1 MIMSGAEKGR
11 IIVIDDD
18 EGIRKV
24 LAAALESEN
33 FVVDTASNGKQA
45 IEKSQTNFYNL
56 ALVDIRLP
64 DMEGTKLLTAMKET
78 TPEMRKVILTGYPE
92 LQNAMDAVNK
102 GAHAYLVKPVD
113 MDELL
118 RTVGDQL
125 KKQREMKEY
134 DQEKVARFV
143 ETRFKEMETQEP
155 GSRTDDRETNRR

>member
-1 MIMSGAEKGR
+1 MSEAEKGR

-18 EGIRKV
+18 DGIRKV
-24 LAAALESEN
+24 LAAALESEKY
-33 FVVDTASNGKQA
+33 VVDTASNGKQA

-78 TPEMRKVILTGYPE
+78 TPEMRKVILTGFPA
-92 LQNAMDAVNK
+92 LQSAIDAVNK

-113 MDELL
+113 MDEML
-118 RTVGDQL
+118 RTVEDQL

-134 DQEKVARFV
+134 GQEKVARFV
-143 ETRFKEMETQEP
+143 ETRFQELQTQAP
-155 GSRTDDRETNRR
+155 DSRTHNRETS